1 MSAAITEIGA
11 CTSRLRARFWLNAR
25 PLATVHPRLCRMNLE
40 VEMRRLNL
48 PLLLL
53 VGAVSTAVLADDE
66 DLTMEQERDQIGANM
81 EAERKGEQPAL
92 NNSGV
97 PSSAATPGA
106 EGSGSS
112 VGSPTTTTG
121 NPTTAPGSPTPG
133 QGSSIAAPDTPTTGQ
148 GMPTHAPGKPTTG
161 QGRSTA
167 LPGTSTAAP
176 GAPTTGQGRSTTGSG
191 AAGGAAGGAGG
202 AGGSN

>member
-1 MSAAITEIGA
+1 M
-11 CTSRLRARFWLNAR
+11 R
-25 PLATVHPRLCRMNLE
+25 P
-40 VEMRRLNL
+40 LNL

-66 DLTMEQERDQIGANM
+66 DLTLEQERDQIGANM

-106 EGSGSS
+106 GSGSS

-121 NPTTAPGSPTPG
+121 NPTTAPGAPSTGPGTPTTAPG
-133 QGSSIAAPDTPTTGQ
+133 TPTTGQ
-148 GMPTHAPGKPTTG
+148 GVPTNAPGNPTTG
-161 QGRSTA
+161 QGGSTA
-167 LPGTSTAAP
+167 LPGTSTAVPGSSTARPGASTSGQGTSTVAP
-176 GAPTTGQGRSTTGSG
+176 GAPTTGQGRSTTGRVQQVG
-191 AAGGAAGGAGG
+191 RRVVPGERAAVTEGQAWAKRL
-202 AGGSN
+202 SR